1 MFRLILF
8 STENDTIV
16 YSSFSE
22 FIERIFWIALTL
34 AFILSYSISSLF
46 LHTLKRPGMLASVAE
61 ALTARGL
68 HIESITT
75 NLQHR
80 QTNNSKQQAIADD
93 DDVDF
98 VIDADCVLS
107 RYLDQVQMQALVQDL
122 RHLQDEL
129 QLDTVD
135 IRVQRL
141 AEDPDV
147 QRRARKEKE
156 EDESSSPS
164 WLYD

>member
-1 MFRLILF
+1 
-8 STENDTIV
+8 
-16 YSSFSE
+16 
-22 FIERIFWIALTL
+22 
-34 AFILSYSISSLF
+34 
-46 LHTLKRPGMLASVAE
+46 MLASVAE
-61 ALTARGL
+61 ALAERGL

-80 QTNNSKQQAIADD
+80 HATTTNAAAASNPESV

-98 VIDADCVLS
+98 VIDADCVVC
-107 RYLDQVQMQALVQDL
+107 RYLNQEQMQSLVHDL
-122 RHLQDEL
+122 QHLQQEL

-147 QRRARKEKE
+147 QRRKKGEEKQQ
-156 EDESSSPS
+156 PI
-164 WLYD
+164 

>member
-1 MFRLILF
+1 
-8 STENDTIV
+8 
-16 YSSFSE
+16 
-22 FIERIFWIALTL
+22 
-34 AFILSYSISSLF
+34 
-46 LHTLKRPGMLASVAE
+46 MLASVAE
-61 ALTARGL
+61 ALASRGL

-80 QTNNSKQQAIADD
+80 HCPPNTSAHEQAQD

-107 RYLDQVQMQALVQDL
+107 RYLDQAQMLTLVQDL

-147 QRRARKEKE
+147 QRRKKEGK
-156 EDESSSPS
+156 
-164 WLYD
+164 

>member
-1 MFRLILF
+1 
-8 STENDTIV
+8 
-16 YSSFSE
+16 
-22 FIERIFWIALTL
+22 
-34 AFILSYSISSLF
+34 
-46 LHTLKRPGMLASVAE
+46 MLASVAE
-61 ALTARGL
+61 ALAERGL

-80 QTNNSKQQAIADD
+80 HATTTNAAAAETV

-98 VIDADCVLS
+98 VIDADCVVS
-107 RYLDQVQMQALVQDL
+107 RYLDQEQMQTLVQDL
-122 RHLQDEL
+122 QHLQQEL

-147 QRRARKEKE
+147 QRRKKE
-156 EDESSSPS
+156 EKQQPI
-164 WLYD
+164 

>member
-1 MFRLILF
+1 
-8 STENDTIV
+8 
-16 YSSFSE
+16 
-22 FIERIFWIALTL
+22 
-34 AFILSYSISSLF
+34 
-46 LHTLKRPGMLASVAE
+46 MLASVAE